1 MRLDAEAIV
10 RLRDSLRDKWRQ
22 VSRARALDPFAL
34 DDLFLVQQN
43 FERIE
48 IELAMVE
55 RGLARLG
62 DHPYRDRHPEP
73 ATA

>member
-1 MRLDAEAIV
+1 
-10 RLRDSLRDKWRQ
+10 
-22 VSRARALDPFAL
+22 
-34 DDLFLVQQN
+34 LFLVQQT